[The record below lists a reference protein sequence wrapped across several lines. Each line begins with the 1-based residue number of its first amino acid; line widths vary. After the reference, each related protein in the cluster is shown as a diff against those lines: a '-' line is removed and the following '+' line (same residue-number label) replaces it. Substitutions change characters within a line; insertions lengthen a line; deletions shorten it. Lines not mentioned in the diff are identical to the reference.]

1 MQLKASRARPA
12 GKRQVGA
19 SLAAA
24 TCALLGT
31 AASAPVLAQEIGHW
45 TFDSAGLYYGEGG
58 GRVHDYSVDVL
69 AKSQVEEDKYL
80 TMNFTFDTLSGASPN
95 GAAPSASPQVFVRPV
110 TLTRTSGGTVVTG
123 GGNMIVAPGDL
134 PVDPSFK
141 DTRFGA
147 SVDWQQPLGR
157 LTQLTFGGSGSIEHD
172 YTHFGLDAHI
182 ARDFNERNT
191 TLTAGLAWSDDTVKP
206 IGGSPVPYSP
216 VMSVEAA
223 QFYGIDTSGGGSHPK
238 HVYDALFG
246 VTQVLGPRM
255 IAQLNYSIDKSD
267 GYLTDPYKFLSVVDP
282 VTGGL
287 LPGPDPGAGLY
298 LYENRPSSR
307 QKRALYGMI
316 KRDIGGNVVDLSFR
330 SMTDDWGISSR
341 TAEMHVRFNFS
352 DGKYLQPH
360 LRYYKQTAADFYHTV
375 LLSSSTLPE
384 YASADYRLAAFDA
397 TTVGIEFG
405 SKTSTGEFMS
415 RLELYRQTGSPDP
428 ASRVGSLAGVN
439 LYPGLKAVI
448 LQIGYKFGL

>member
-1 MQLKASRARPA
+1 MQLKASRTRPS
-12 GKRQVGA
+12 GKGQVGA

-31 AASAPVLAQEIGHW
+31 AASKPVLAQEIGHW
-45 TFDSAGLYYGEGG
+45 SFDTAGLYYGEGN

-110 TLTRTSGGTVVTG
+110 TLTRTSGGTIIRG
-123 GGNMIVAPGDL
+123 GGNLLVAPGEL
-134 PVDPSFK
+134 PVDSSFK
-141 DTRFGA
+141 DMRVAG
-147 SVDWQQPLGR
+147 SVDWQRPLGR
-157 LTQLTFGGSGSIEHD
+157 LTQLTYGGGASVEHD
-172 YTHFGLDAHI
+172 YTHFGFDAHV

-206 IGGSPVPYSP
+206 IGGSPTPFSP
-216 VMSVEAA
+216 VISAEAA
-223 QFYGIDTSGGGSHPK
+223 QYYGIDTSGGGSHPK
-238 HVYDALFG
+238 HVFDALLG

-255 IAQLNYSIDKSD
+255 IAQVNYSVDNAD
-267 GYLTDPYKFLSVVDP
+267 GYLTDPYKFISVVDP
-282 VTGGL
+282 LTGGL
-287 LPGPDPGAGLY
+287 LPGPDAGSGLY

-307 QKRALYGMI
+307 QKRALFGLI
-316 KRDIGGNVVDLSFR
+316 KRDIAGDVVDLSYR
-330 SMTDDWGISSR
+330 RMTDDWGIKSS

-360 LRYYKQTAADFYHTV
+360 LRYYSQNAADFYHTV
-375 LLSSSTLPE
+375 LLASGSLPT

-405 SKTSTGEFMS
+405 SKTSAGEFMS
-415 RLELYRQTGSPDP
+415 RLEVYRQTGSPDP